1 MSVMLTDSQRAVVED
16 QGGSLLVSA
25 AAGSGKTRVLVDRL
39 FRRVLG
45 EEQANMDD
53 FLIITYT
60 RAAAAELRER
70 IAQELAGRMS
80 DRPGDRHLQRQL
92 LLVYQADIKT
102 IDAFCTALLRENV
115 HLLDFQGERG
125 LTADFRVLD
134 EGEAALL
141 RRRVLGRVLEAF
153 YAGMGPG
160 AAQLADAFG
169 FGRDDRGLEELVL
182 DLHGKV
188 QSHAYPLRWLEEQAA
203 LWRSLPADGG
213 RTVYGAELLAGLGR
227 KARHW
232 AALLE
237 DGVSQMADDGPLWRA
252 YSPGFTGAARQ
263 LAILAERTEEG
274 WDEAATAAVSW
285 PRLSA
290 ARGCEFPELKQK
302 MKNLWDR
309 CRAEMNAA
317 QAVLAVSGAE
327 AGEDLRRS
335 APAMEALLTL
345 CADFS
350 AAYQR
355 EKLRR
360 NATDFSDQEHYAVRL
375 LLGEDGRPT
384 DLAAEVGRRY
394 LEVMVDEY
402 QDTNQVQNCIFS
414 AVSRQGRALF
424 RSEER
429 RVGKECGS

>member
-153 YAGMGPG
+153 YASMGPG

-274 WDEAATAAVSW
+274 WLWTVTGADTAAAGRGRCELRYLAEDTVVKS
-285 PRLSA
+285 RTYGIYVSA
-290 ARGCEFPELKQK
+290 ALGSPPDGQPGPWQRYL
-302 MKNLWDR
+302 DR
-309 CRAEMNAA
+309 VLEIGAAA
-317 QAVLAVSGAE
+317 QA
-327 AGEDLRRS
+327 
-335 APAMEALLTL
+335 
-345 CADFS
+345 
-350 AAYQR
+350 
-355 EKLRR
+355 
-360 NATDFSDQEHYAVRL
+360 
-375 LLGEDGRPT
+375 
-384 DLAAEVGRRY
+384 AAERAQAAVDGLDELSN
-394 LEVMVDEY
+394 LELLEIWNGGMTHVEK
-402 QDTNQVQNCIFS
+402 
-414 AVSRQGRALF
+414 VSR
-424 RSEER
+424 
-429 RVGKECGS
+429 

>member
-153 YAGMGPG
+153 YASMGPG

-169 FGRDDRGLEELVL
+169 FGRDDKFL
-182 DLHGKV
+182 
-188 QSHAYPLRWLEEQAA
+188 Q
-203 LWRSLPADGG
+203 
-213 RTVYGAELLAGLGR
+213 
-227 KARHW
+227 
-232 AALLE
+232 
-237 DGVSQMADDGPLWRA
+237 
-252 YSPGFTGAARQ
+252 
-263 LAILAERTEEG
+263 
-274 WDEAATAAVSW
+274 
-285 PRLSA
+285 
-290 ARGCEFPELKQK
+290 
-302 MKNLWDR
+302 
-309 CRAEMNAA
+309 
-317 QAVLAVSGAE
+317 
-327 AGEDLRRS
+327 
-335 APAMEALLTL
+335 
-345 CADFS
+345 CAF
-350 AAYQR
+350 
-355 EKLRR
+355 L
-360 NATDFSDQEHYAVRL
+360 
-375 LLGEDGRPT
+375 
-384 DLAAEVGRRY
+384 
-394 LEVMVDEY
+394 
-402 QDTNQVQNCIFS
+402 IFH
-414 AVSRQGRALF
+414 VFQ
-424 RSEER
+424 
-429 RVGKECGS
+429 